1 MICHGRNQRGAPHE
15 QLKEGADN
23 SFLQTKR
30 NAPALRPGPIDGRS
44 AIGGWG
50 AGPDPPSVLMF
61 LHYEVLNKRKS
72 VVRRSYPL
80 TIFLVGSSSVGQVPE
95 MTQAE
100 RSGGVNEVP
109 HPLTWGIPCD
119 DDL

>member
-1 MICHGRNQRGAPHE
+1 VICHGRNQRRAPHE

-30 NAPALRPGPIDGRS
+30 NAPALRPGLIDGGS

-61 LHYEVLNKRKS
+61 LHCEVSNKRKS

-80 TIFLVGSSSVGQVPE
+80 TIFLVSSSGVGQVPRNDPGR
-95 MTQAE
+95 TVRWSQRATNPPNL
-100 RSGGVNEVP
+100 GDTV
-109 HPLTWGIPCD
+109 
-119 DDL
+119 

>member
-1 MICHGRNQRGAPHE
+1 MPTIRSFKQ
-15 QLKEGADN
+15 KE
-23 SFLQTKR
+23 
-30 NAPALRPGPIDGRS
+30 NAPALRPGLIDGGS

-61 LHYEVLNKRKS
+61 LHYEVSNKRKS

-80 TIFLVGSSSVGQVPE
+80 TIFFGRQFQRGPGSGKLGRLNGQVE
-95 MTQAE
+95 ST
-100 RSGGVNEVP
+100 SY
-109 HPLTWGIPCD
+109 HTPLTWGIPCD